1 MTVGVRQACWPVSQR
16 LQIPPSKRAK
26 FLGPGGINIKR
37 ISGDTGVQIHP
48 EQEEGTWT
56 LFGRSQEMLE
66 EAELLVAKLLE
77 EQKPLEL
84 EFGAIYSGRI
94 LELRNTGVLLTLQ
107 DGIIVLIFLVQPSTH
122 SGSLRWRG
130 DVPAQ
135 QSAEQ

>member
-1 MTVGVRQACWPVSQR
+1 ME
-16 LQIPPSKRAK
+16 IPPNKRAK

-56 LFGRSQEMLE
+56 LFGPSQEMLE

-77 EQKPLEL
+77 DQKPLEL
-84 EFGAIYSGRI
+84 EFGAIYSGKI

-107 DGIIVLIFLVQPSTH
+107 DGIIVLIFLVQP
-122 SGSLRWRG
+122 R
-130 DVPAQ
+130 PAQ
-135 QSAEQ
+135 Y